1 MSDMKFDDALK
12 ARTSRSRLSAMIGAA
27 LALLMAMTATMTAG
41 ASAQDGKS
49 QGQQVYVPVY
59 SAIGFVSTE
68 AFDVAVT
75 LSFRNLDRSTPIMI
89 KSATY
94 YDTEGKEIGDL
105 LDGPRTL
112 GPFGSTQV
120 LIKQQDFSGDV
131 GANVVVAWSADQ
143 PVTPPLFE
151 AVMVGARGTQ
161 AFAFTS
167 RGVVLE

>member
-1 MSDMKFDDALK
+1 MTMIDDTRE
-12 ARTSRSRLSAMIGAA
+12 ARNRRFWSLAIIGVAFA
-27 LALLMAMTATMTAG
+27 SLFAMTATV
-41 ASAQDGKS
+41 SAQDGKS
-49 QGQQVYVPVY
+49 QGQTVYVPVY

-75 LSFRNLDRSTPIMI
+75 LSFRNLDRSAPITI

-105 LDGPRTL
+105 LDAPWTL
-112 GPFGSTQV
+112 GPFGSTQI
-120 LIKQQDFSGDV
+120 LIRQQDHSGDI
-131 GANVVVAWSADQ
+131 GANVVVDWSADQ

-161 AFAFTS
+161 AFSFTS

>member
-1 MSDMKFDDALK
+1 MIKPGKILP
-12 ARTSRSRLSAMIGAA
+12 RLSATLLSALTVCFLMSAA
-27 LALLMAMTATMTAG
+27 VF
-41 ASAQDGKS
+41 AQDGRS

-59 SAIGFVSTE
+59 SAIGFASTE

-75 LSFRNLDRSTPIMI
+75 LSFRNLDRSAPITI
-89 KSATY
+89 KSAAY
-94 YDTEGKEIGDL
+94 YDTDGKEIQDL

-120 LIKQQDFSGDV
+120 LIKQQDFSGDI
-131 GANVVVAWSADQ
+131 GANVVVEWSADQ

-167 RGVVLE
+167 RGVILD

>member
-1 MSDMKFDDALK
+1 MVPDMTMFDDMRM
-12 ARTSRSRLSAMIGAA
+12 ARNPGSWPLAILAAA
-27 LALLMAMTATMTAG
+27 LASLLAMAAA
-41 ASAQDGKS
+41 ANAQEAKS
-49 QGQQVYVPVY
+49 TGQTVYVPVY
-59 SAIGFVSTE
+59 SAIGFVSTQ

-75 LSFRNLDRSTPIMI
+75 LSFRNLDQSSPITI

-94 YDTEGKEIGDL
+94 YNTDGKEIGDL

-131 GANVVVAWSADQ
+131 GANVVVAWSAEQ
-143 PVTPPLFE
+143 AVSPPLFE